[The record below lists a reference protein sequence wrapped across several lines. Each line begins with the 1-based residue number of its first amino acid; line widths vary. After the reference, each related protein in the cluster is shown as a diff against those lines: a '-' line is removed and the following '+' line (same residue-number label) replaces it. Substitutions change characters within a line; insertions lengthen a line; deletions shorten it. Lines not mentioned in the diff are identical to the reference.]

1 VRTDRTIKVSIVTT
15 PPGVR
20 VLLGADASPAG
31 VTPLDL
37 KVKRGDQPVRLHFVK
52 DGFEPLDQDFVPAL
66 DQQLTLMLHPL
77 PQPPPVPPKTT
88 ASKPKLRPAT
98 RPAPTRPVDGL
109 LAPSY

>member
-31 VTPLDL
+31 LTPLDL

-52 DGFEPLDQDFVPAL
+52 DGFEPLDQ
-66 DQQLTLMLHPL
+66 QLTPMLHPL